1 MHDRKWILEHLDE
14 ANRRLGKR
22 HPDLSFDALV
32 ALDKELRAAIQK
44 SEVASATLNFI
55 SSTFQPKA
63 TDEQKAEALER
74 ARRFSETYLPASPP
88 PETFDKAALQAWN
101 KELKTLVASSG
112 DERKVIEDK
121 IEGWLMTVPNLPQES
136 VPDGRSEEDNVVV
149 RTWGTPKEHA
159 FVPLEHDEL
168 GAKLGILDFDAA
180 ARLSGNGFAVYRGLG
195 ARLERALQCFFLDSH
210 TEKHGY
216 EEVLAPF
223 VVRRESMTGTGQL
236 PKFEAD
242 AYRIEPDDL
251 FLIPTAEVSITNL
264 YQGQM
269 LDASDLPKKMCGFS
283 PCFRREAGSHGR
295 QVRGLTRVHQF
306 QKVELVHLTAPDDS
320 ARVHEELVSHAEA
333 MLQAL
338 GLPYRVIELCGGDL
352 GFGASKCFDL
362 EVWLPVQ
369 KRWREI
375 SSCSNFLDF
384 QARRADIRYRP
395 EPGAK
400 PRFVHT
406 LNGSGLAIGRTVM
419 AILEVYQTESGKIV
433 VPEVLRR
440 YMGTDLIG

>member
-1 MHDRKWILEHLDE
+1 MHDRKWLLENPEE
-14 ANRRLGKR
+14 ANQRLKKR
-22 HPDLSFDALV
+22 HPDLSFDELS
-32 ALDKELRAAIQK
+32 ALDKQLRASITK
-44 SEVASATLNFI
+44 SEIANATLNFV

-63 TDEQKAEALER
+63 TDETKAEALER
-74 ARRFSETYLPASPP
+74 AKRFSDTYMPAVPP
-88 PETFDKAALQAWN
+88 PTEFDKAALQAWN
-101 KELKTLVASSG
+101 KELKTIVASAG
-112 DERKVIEDK
+112 DERKVIENA
-121 IEGWLMTVPNLPQES
+121 IESWLMTVPNLPQMN
-136 VPDGRSEEDNVVV
+136 VPDGRSEDDNVVV
-149 RTWGTPKEHA
+149 RTWGTPTEHT
-159 FVPLEHDEL
+159 FTPIEHDDL
-168 GAKLGILDFDAA
+168 GEKLKILDFEAA

-210 TEKHGY
+210 TDKHGY
-216 EEVLAPF
+216 EEILAPF
-223 VVRRESMTGTGQL
+223 IVRRESMMGTGQL

-264 YQGQM
+264 FQGQM
-269 LDASDLPKKMCGFS
+269 LDATDLPKRLCGFS

-306 QKVELVHLTAPDDS
+306 QKVELVHLCAPEDS
-320 ARVHEELVSHAEA
+320 VKVHEQLVSHAEA

-338 GLPYRVIELCGGDL
+338 ELPYRVIELCGGDL
-352 GFGASKCFDL
+352 GFGASKCYDL

-419 AILEVYQTESGKIV
+419 AILEVYQTAEGKV
-433 VPEVLRR
+433 RVPEVLRP
-440 YMGTDLIG
+440 YMRTDLIG

>member
-14 ANRRLGKR
+14 ANRRLKKR
-22 HPDLSFDALV
+22 HPELGFDALV

-44 SEVASATLNFI
+44 SEVAAATLNFI

-63 TDEQKAEALER
+63 SDEQKAEALER
-74 ARRFSETYLPASPP
+74 ARRFSETYLPENPP
-88 PETFDKAALQAWN
+88 PTTFDKAALQAWN

-112 DERKVIEDK
+112 DERKLIEDK
-121 IEGWLMTVPNLPQES
+121 IEGWLMTVPNLPQET

-168 GAKLGILDFDAA
+168 GVKLGILDFDAA

-223 VVRRESMTGTGQL
+223 IVRRESMTGTGQL

-306 QKVELVHLTAPDDS
+306 QKVELVHLTAPEDS
-320 ARVHEELVSHAEA
+320 ARVHEELVGHAEA

-352 GFGASKCFDL
+352 GFGASRCYDL

-419 AILEVYQTESGKIV
+419 AILEVYQTESGKVV